1 MKRVIFILGL
11 LLLVTVS
18 SGASYTINPSPK
30 SGNLVWFS
38 DDDIPVGT
46 YRVERTGEYIGEFNT
61 TSTIVFSDSGLIVH
75 VIPTREDLLKD
86 PESLFDATIAF
97 VSDNFVYL
105 FGCGAIIGFLFW
117 RR

>member
-1 MKRVIFILGL
+1 MSLKKPLYFFITFLFLLSVTSPVIATTIKFYDESLTGPNT
-11 LLLVTVS
+11 LVVYNT
-18 SGASYTINPSPK
+18 
-30 SGNLVWFS
+30 
-38 DDDIPVGT
+38 
-46 YRVERTGEYIGEFNT
+46 TGEYIGEFNT